1 MNMHPIR
8 KLMKTKIIVRHPQV
22 ECHHH
27 AKRKYYQKSLKRYQ
41 QQLKFDVDVVEL
53 MQEIKEKDHFVVF
66 KKMNVNAFKV
76 SGEAQISAVATAVET
91 LMGKG
96 M

>member
-1 MNMHPIR
+1 
-8 KLMKTKIIVRHPQV
+8 
-22 ECHHH
+22 
-27 AKRKYYQKSLKRYQ
+27 
-41 QQLKFDVDVVEL
+41 

-76 SGEAQISAVATAVET
+76 SGDAQISVVATAVET
-91 LMGKG
+91 VMGKG